1 MPRRPHDAGRH
12 DRTRQSVRKEALAEA
27 RRWLATSVRPP
38 GSDPSALWTTIHSVY
53 RWCKGSQY
61 HRPVLSLPIVTPRLN
76 IRPFIP
82 GDAEPMMAVYGDPD
96 VMRYIPGGPLPD
108 VDAVRAIMDEQT
120 LAQAERGYAYYAV
133 ELIADGSVVGDAGFG
148 LFEPTGDIE
157 LGYTF
162 ARRAWGV
169 GYATEAAAA
178 CLAAALAGLDVP
190 RVIAVAEVENVASH
204 RVAESIGMRRD
215 GEIDAHGRPHVLFVG
230 ERP

>member
-1 MPRRPHDAGRH
+1 M
-12 DRTRQSVRKEALAEA
+12 
-27 RRWLATSVRPP
+27 
-38 GSDPSALWTTIHSVY
+38 
-53 RWCKGSQY
+53 
-61 HRPVLSLPIVTPRLN
+61 LSLPIVTPRLK
-76 IRPFIP
+76 IRPFVP
-82 GDAEPMMAVYGDPD
+82 GDAEPMLARLRRSGRDALH
-96 VMRYIPGGPLPD
+96 PGRPLPD
-108 VDAVRAIMDEQT
+108 VDAVRAIMDEQI

-148 LFEPTGDIE
+148 LFEPTGDVE

-230 ERP
+230 ERPCAHASDTRSGPAAPRG